1 MGTLTTSEEKISKM
15 AALVL
20 ANLNLAP
27 SNSKLLVFYESDL
40 ALIAA
45 SDEHTSK
52 IVAEILEDIDTYQ
65 VYASSRQ

>member
-27 SNSKLLVFYESDL
+27 SNSKLLVPYESDL